1 MKTAA
6 ERIKGCDWSGLT
18 AQLDERGYALT
29 QPVLT
34 GAECDEVIRLYGESD
49 LFRSRVVMARH
60 NFGRGEYQYFAE
72 PLPPLVLELREHF
85 YSPLA
90 QIANRWAERMNQPQR
105 FPATLKDFLEGC
117 RKKLQTLPTPLMLRY
132 KPGDYN
138 CLHQDLYGEIAF
150 PLQAACVLSRHG
162 RDYTGGEFLLTEQRP
177 RMQTRGEAVTIER
190 GEFIIFANRWRPV
203 AGTRGDYR
211 VNMRHGVS
219 RLNSGERYALGLI
232 FHNAK

>member
-1 MKTAA
+1 MKTPAQ
-6 ERIKGCDWSGLT
+6 RIATLPWTELAS
-18 AQLDERGYALT
+18 QLDEQGYALT
-29 QPVLT
+29 QHLLT
-34 GAECDEVIRLYGESD
+34 KAECNRVIELYAEKSA
-49 LFRSRVVMARH
+49 FRRRVVMARH

-90 QIANRWAERMNQPQR
+90 GIANRWAERLKQTER
-105 FPATLKDFLEGC
+105 FPATLAEFLEIC
-117 RKKLQTLPTPLMLRY
+117 RRKQQTLPTPLVLRY
-132 KPGDYN
+132 EAGDYN

-150 PLQAACVLSRHG
+150 PLQAACVLSRNG
-162 RDYTGGEFLLTEQRP
+162 TDYTGGELLLTEQRP
-177 RMQTRGEAVTIER
+177 RMQTRGEAVAIEQ
-190 GEFIIFANRWRPV
+190 GQFIIFANRWRPV

-219 RLNSGERYALGLI
+219 RLKSGERYCLGLI

>member
-6 ERIKGCDWSGLT
+6 ERIEGCDWSSLT
-18 AQLDERGYALT
+18 AQLDERGYGLT
-29 QPVLT
+29 PPLLT
-34 GAECDEVIRLYGESD
+34 ASECGELIRLYGEGD
-49 LFRSRVVMARH
+49 RFRSRVVMARH

-72 PLPPLVLELREHF
+72 PLPPLVRELREHF
-85 YSPLA
+85 YPPLA
-90 QIANRWAERMNQPQR
+90 RIANRWAERMNQPQR
-105 FPATLKDFLEGC
+105 FPAALNEFLEVC

-162 RDYTGGEFLLTEQRP
+162 SDYTGGEFLLTEQRP